1 MLFCK
6 KKHSIPVY
14 RIGFSGITAARTR
27 GGAIINIIT
36 ALVFFGLLGLGIWW
50 VIKTTGEAGQQY
62 TNAMIETSHKASA
75 LKCQTNM
82 RTIWQ
87 NLQMYAISNESFPAS
102 QKELMNWCD
111 NSRLFHCNEPNA
123 PEYVYIPGQTG
134 DMPAANVLLFEPA
147 PVHDG
152 RCNVLFLNGQMELL
166 APEELKRVI
175 EATLVRIRRGRR

>member
-1 MLFCK
+1 MLSYK
-6 KKHSIPVY
+6 KN
-14 RIGFSGITAARTR
+14 

-36 ALVFFGLLGLGIWW
+36 VLIFFGLLGLGVWW

-62 TNAMIETSHKASA
+62 TNAMIKTSHKASA

-87 NLQMYAISNESFPAS
+87 NLQMYAISNGSFPAS
-102 QKELMNWCD
+102 QKELMNWCG

-134 DMPAANVLLFEPA
+134 DMPAANVLLFEPK

-152 RCNVLFLNGQMELL
+152 RCNVLHLNGQMELL
-166 APEELKRVI
+166 TPEELKRAI
-175 EATLVRIRRGRR
+175 EATLVRIRRNRR